1 MLSWAFPSAVSRSW
15 AWGDEQ
21 WGQMTPKQK
30 RFVAEYL
37 IDHNATQAAIRAG
50 YSERTAQQIGA
61 ENLLKPVIAAAVA
74 EGEARIADKAEVTQ
88 DWLVAE
94 FQENHR
100 LAREHGPVKDRY
112 GKPTNQ
118 LVQRNLSASNKA
130 LESIAVITGNWV
142 EKNKVEGNVTIVVKT
157 GIDGND

>member
-1 MLSWAFPSAVSRSW
+1 
-15 AWGDEQ
+15 
-21 WGQMTPKQK
+21 MTPKQK

-37 IDHNATQAAIRAG
+37 TDHNATQAAIRAG
-50 YSERTAQQIGA
+50 YSERTAQQTGSR
-61 ENLLKPVIAAAVA
+61 LLLNVVVAAAIA
-74 EGEARIADKAEVTQ
+74 EGEERTADKAEITQ

-112 GKPTNQ
+112 GKPTSMM
-118 LVQRNLSASNKA
+118 VQRNLSASNKA

-142 EKNKVEGNVTIVVKT
+142 EKKKVDGNVTILVKT

>member
-1 MLSWAFPSAVSRSW
+1 
-15 AWGDEQ
+15 
-21 WGQMTPKQK
+21 MTPKQK

-50 YSERTAQQIGA
+50 YSERTARFIGA
-61 ENLLKPVIAAAVA
+61 ENLTKPNIAEAVA
-74 EGEARIADKAEVTQ
+74 AGTERIADKAEITQ

-118 LVQRNLSASNKA
+118 LVQRNLSASNRA
-130 LESIAVITGNWV
+130 LESIAIITGNWV
-142 EKNKVEGNVTIVVKT
+142 EKKKLEGSVTIVVKT

>member
-1 MLSWAFPSAVSRSW
+1 MSLHYKRYEESF
-15 AWGDEQ
+15 EEN
-21 WGQMTPKQK
+21 MTPKQT

-37 IDHNATQAAIRAG
+37 LDHNATQAAIRAG
-50 YSERTAQQIGA
+50 YSEKTANEIGA
-61 ENLLKPVIAAAVA
+61 QNLAKLSIAAAIA
-74 EGEARIADKAEVTQ
+74 EGEAKFAEKHEITQ
-88 DWLVAE
+88 DWLITE

-118 LVQRNLSASNKA
+118 LVQRNLSASNRA
-130 LESIAVITGNWV
+130 LESIAIITGNWV
-142 EKNKVEGNVTIVVKT
+142 EKKKLEGSVTIVVKT